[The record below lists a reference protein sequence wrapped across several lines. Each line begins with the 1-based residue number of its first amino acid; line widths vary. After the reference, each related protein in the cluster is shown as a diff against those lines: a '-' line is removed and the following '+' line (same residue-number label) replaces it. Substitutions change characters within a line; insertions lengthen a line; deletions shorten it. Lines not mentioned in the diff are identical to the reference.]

1 MPMHVSRR
9 KLQPR
14 EHHHAGE
21 LNLVPYLDITV
32 NLVMF
37 MLLSITGLLE
47 FATVNVNAPKYDGG
61 AARAEQANPNEK
73 KLMLTVAMSRKGYF
87 IAGAG
92 AVLGADEATD
102 AAAATG
108 QGEPTIPVKN
118 GEFDYASLTAKLAQ
132 IKTAFPTETRVI
144 FAADPDIKYTA
155 LVKSMDAARE
165 QDGKIMFPDVALS
178 VLAASR

>member
-1 MPMHVSRR
+1 MHVSRR

-14 EHHHAGE
+14 EHHHTGE

-47 FATVNVNAPKYDGG
+47 FATVNVNAPKYG
-61 AARAEQANPNEK
+61 AGARAEQADPNEK
-73 KLMLTVAMSRKGYF
+73 KLMLTVAISRKGYF
-87 IAGAG
+87 IGGSGALLPG
-92 AVLGADEATD
+92 ETEES
-102 AAAATG
+102 AAAAAAG

-118 GEFDYASLTAKLAQ
+118 GEFDYAALTGKLAQ
-132 IKTAFPTETRVI
+132 IKTAFPTETKVI
-144 FAADPDIKYTA
+144 FAADADVRYTV

-165 QDGKIMFPDVALS
+165 QEGKIMFPDVALS
-178 VLAASR
+178 VLASAR